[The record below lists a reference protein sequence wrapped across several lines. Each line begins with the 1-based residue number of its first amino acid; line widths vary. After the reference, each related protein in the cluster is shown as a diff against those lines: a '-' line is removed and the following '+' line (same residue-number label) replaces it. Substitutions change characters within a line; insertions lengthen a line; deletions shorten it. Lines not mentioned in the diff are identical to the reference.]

1 MEGRCK
7 KRGKGTGVKRK
18 DKVTGDEVDG
28 ERGVS
33 GLRRVEGQKGGEGGV
48 RVVWCDR
55 CLRLQ

>member
-1 MEGRCK
+1 
-7 KRGKGTGVKRK
+7 VKRK